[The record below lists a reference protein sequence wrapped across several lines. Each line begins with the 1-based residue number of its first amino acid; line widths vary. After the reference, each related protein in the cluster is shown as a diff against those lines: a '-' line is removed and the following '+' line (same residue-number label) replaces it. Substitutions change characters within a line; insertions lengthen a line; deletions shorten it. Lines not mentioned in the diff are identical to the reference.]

1 MIFVPMIQQA
11 LHRTL
16 VMFFLIFPQLIQSI
30 DVSKHGVCLSYMLGF
45 KYIAPTLNNKAPC

>member
-1 MIFVPMIQQA
+1 MIQQA

-30 DVSKHGVCLSYMLGF
+30 DVSKHGVWLSYMLGF